1 MTVFK
6 YLTVWILGLAVG
18 LCAIGWHPIAEESTW
33 TSQIQR
39 GELLL
44 LAVTLSATA
53 VGYAAIG
60 ANSGKRDA
68 LKYIVILFSLVVAF
82 LCILLYASFS
92 QGALHSEHSVA
103 WKSYVALT
111 ASALLG
117 VAAVVLTE
125 SERV

>member
-6 YLTVWILGLAVG
+6 YLVVWLLGLAVG
-18 LCAIGWHPIAEESTW
+18 LCAIGWHPIAEEATW

-44 LAVTLSATA
+44 LAVTLSVTA
-53 VGYAAIG
+53 VGYAVIG
-60 ANSGKRDA
+60 AGSGKRDA
-68 LKYIVILFSLVVAF
+68 LKYIVIFFGVVVAV
-82 LCILLYASFS
+82 LCLLLYASFS

-117 VAAVVLTE
+117 VSAVVLTE